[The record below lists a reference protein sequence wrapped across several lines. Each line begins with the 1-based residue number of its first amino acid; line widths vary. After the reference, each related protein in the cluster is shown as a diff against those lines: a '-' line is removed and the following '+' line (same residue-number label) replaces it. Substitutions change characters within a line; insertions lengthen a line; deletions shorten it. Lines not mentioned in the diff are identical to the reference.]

1 MTDTLPT
8 RRRQSRFWL
17 YGPFLLL
24 VILAAAWSAFWFYAR
39 ARASAEI
46 DTALAREAERGRAW
60 TCTDRTI
67 GGYPFRIELR
77 CNALALTSTRWGDA
91 VRIETGPALAVGQI
105 YSPSLVIFELSGPA
119 KATLPEG
126 RTLDLTWTN
135 LDASFAWRNPERFA
149 LVASDLTAV
158 LTVPG
163 LNPET
168 WGSKTLEAH
177 LRRNPTRPAL
187 EQAVDIAVSAKGTV
201 LPPINALLGNT
212 DTGEIDLQATLTQAE
227 SFRKGFNPD
236 ALESW
241 RAANGIFDLTRL
253 VSTKGKARVDGSGQL
268 LLDPA
273 HRVAGDLRLA
283 AAGIEQI
290 GGIRIGNL
298 LGGLGGLLGGRGA
311 DAATAPGLTPLP
323 PVSLRDGRVFIGPF
337 RLPLQPLPPLY

>member
-39 ARASAEI
+39 ARAYAEI
-46 DTALAREAERGRAW
+46 DTALAREAERGRTW

-163 LNPET
+163 LNP
-168 WGSKTLEAH
+168 
-177 LRRNPTRPAL
+177 
-187 EQAVDIAVSAKGTV
+187 
-201 LPPINALLGNT
+201 
-212 DTGEIDLQATLTQAE
+212 
-227 SFRKGFNPD
+227 
-236 ALESW
+236 
-241 RAANGIFDLTRL
+241 
-253 VSTKGKARVDGSGQL
+253 
-268 LLDPA
+268 
-273 HRVAGDLRLA
+273 
-283 AAGIEQI
+283 
-290 GGIRIGNL
+290 
-298 LGGLGGLLGGRGA
+298 
-311 DAATAPGLTPLP
+311 
-323 PVSLRDGRVFIGPF
+323 
-337 RLPLQPLPPLY
+337 

>member
-8 RRRQSRFWL
+8 RRQSRFWL
-17 YGPFLLL
+17 YGPTLLL

-39 ARASAEI
+39 GRVTAEI
-46 DTALAREAERGRAW
+46 DTALAREVERGRTW
-60 TCTDRTI
+60 TCTDRSV

-77 CNALALTSTRWGDA
+77 CSALSLTSTRWGDA
-91 VRIETGPALAVGQI
+91 VRVETGPAVAVGQI
-105 YSPSLVIFELSGPA
+105 YSPGLVIFELTGPA

-126 RTLDLTWTN
+126 RMLDLTWKS
-135 LDASFAWRNPERFA
+135 LDASLAWRNPERFA
-149 LVASDLTAV
+149 LVAGDLTAV
-158 LTVPG
+158 LTAPG
-163 LNPET
+163 LTPET

-177 LRRNPTRPAL
+177 LRRNPTLPAAD
-187 EQAVDIAVSAKGTV
+187 QAVDIAVTAKGTR
-201 LPPINALLGNT
+201 LPPIDALLGNS

-241 RAANGIFDLTRL
+241 RGANGAIDLTRL
-253 VSTKGKARVDGSGQL
+253 VSTKGKARVDGSGRL
-268 LLDPA
+268 MLDPA

-311 DAATAPGLTPLP
+311 DAAAAPGLTPLP